1 MQHWKNQ
8 YASKL
13 VSVDEAVSYVRNG
26 DRIYLGSMV
35 SEPKAL
41 IRALGDGSISD
52 AELIQFLSGS
62 EATALVSA
70 YPDRFGFKTFF
81 VDSPSRLS
89 KHEYEADYVPIF
101 HSQIP
106 EFFRRRRI
114 PIDVA
119 IVQVSEPDRFGR
131 FSLGISVDI
140 ALAAVQC
147 ARIVIAQVN
156 PQMPRTLGDT
166 FIPADR
172 INYLVH
178 VEEKLPEFP
187 EEPLRERE
195 IVISKY
201 CADLIEDGSVL
212 QFGFSG
218 ISRGLMD
225 YLKHRQH
232 LGLHTEIFTNPLADL
247 IELGVIDN
255 STKKMYR
262 GKSLATCCIGTRRLY
277 DYVNDNSL
285 VEFYPSDVVLD
296 PAFIVS
302 NDKTV
307 AINMAI
313 QVDLRGQIRQGGP
326 TPTAFFGSG
335 GDHDFMRGANLAK
348 GGRSIVC
355 LLSTSEKT
363 GRSNIVPSF
372 GARAAVMMNRGD
384 TNYLVTEF
392 GIAYLGGKSLRG
404 RAMALIEVAHPDHR
418 EDLFKKAR
426 EMGYIHRNQIYYKMA
441 STELTA
447 RATTEVILKDG
458 TKAYAR
464 PIKPTDE
471 SMIRD
476 LFYNLSDGSVY
487 FRYFTRRKSMPHKN
501 VQEYVNVND
510 QDGLSVV
517 ITTGPCEDCRLMAEA
532 RYLLDKNREFADV
545 SFMIDE
551 DFQGKG
557 LATFLLNFLMEIAA
571 ERGVKGFE
579 ADVLLSN
586 TAMIKVFD
594 KVPYVQRQ
602 KLSEGVISL
611 KFRFDELK
619 GSLERT

>member
-1 MQHWKNQ
+1 MQSWKKRF
-8 YASKL
+8 ASKL
-13 VSVDEAVSYVRNG
+13 VSVEEAASFVKNG
-26 DRIYLGSMV
+26 DRIYLGSIA
-35 SEPKAL
+35 SEPKTL
-41 IRALGDGSISD
+41 IRALGNAAVSD

-62 EATALVSA
+62 EAAALASSA
-70 YPDRFGFKTFF
+70 PERFSFKTFF
-81 VDSPSRLS
+81 VDGPSRSS
-89 KHEYEADYVPIF
+89 KSQSEADYVPLF

-106 EFFRRRRI
+106 DFFRRRRI
-114 PIDVA
+114 PVDIA

-140 ALAAVQC
+140 ALAAAQS
-147 ARIVIAQVN
+147 ARMVIAQVN

-166 FIPADR
+166 FVPAER
-172 INYLVH
+172 INYLVDA
-178 VEEKLPEFP
+178 EEELPEFP
-187 EEPLRERE
+187 EEPLRPRERT
-195 IVISKY
+195 ISKY
-201 CADLIEDGSVL
+201 CAELIDDGSVL

-218 ISRGLMD
+218 ISRGLID
-225 YLKHRQH
+225 YLKEFRH
-232 LGLHTEIFTNPLADL
+232 LGLHTEIFTDPLADL

-285 VEFYPSDVVLD
+285 VEFYPTDVALH
-296 PAFIVS
+296 PSFIVS
-302 NDKTV
+302 NDKMI

-335 GDHDFMRGANLAK
+335 GDHDFMRGANLSK
-348 GGRSIVC
+348 DGRSIVC
-355 LLSTSEKT
+355 LLSTSDKT

-384 TNYLVTEF
+384 TNYLITEY
-392 GIAYLGGKSLRG
+392 GIAYLGGKSVRE

-418 EDLFKKAR
+418 EGLLKKAR
-426 EMGYIHRNQIYYKMA
+426 DMGYIYTSQIHYNMA
-441 STELTA
+441 SPEVTA
-447 RATTEVILKDG
+447 RVTTDLIFKDG
-458 TKAYAR
+458 LKAHVR

-487 FRYFTRRKSMPHKN
+487 FRYFTPRKSMPHKN
-501 VQEYVNVND
+501 VREYVSIGD
-510 QDGLSVV
+510 EEGLSVV
-517 ITTGPCEDCRLMAEA
+517 ITVGPWEDCRIIAEA
-532 RYLLDKNREFADV
+532 RYLVDRKKEFADV
-545 SFMIDE
+545 SFVIDE
-551 DFQGKG
+551 DFQRRG
-557 LATFLLNFLMEIAA
+557 LATFLLNYMMEIAE
-571 ERGVKGFE
+571 ERGIKGFE

-586 TAMIKVFD
+586 TAMLRVFD
-594 KVPYVQRQ
+594 KAPYVQHQRI
-602 KLSEGVISL
+602 SEGVISL

-619 GSLERT
+619 SEPQRT